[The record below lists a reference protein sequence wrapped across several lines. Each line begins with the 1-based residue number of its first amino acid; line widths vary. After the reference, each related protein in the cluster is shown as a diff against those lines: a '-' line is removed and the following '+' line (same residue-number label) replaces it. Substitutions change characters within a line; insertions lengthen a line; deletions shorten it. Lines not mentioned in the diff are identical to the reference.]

1 MPQCDSFTLW
11 NLFHLLF
18 CGIIP
23 GHPGIYNGENMKT
36 NLIYIF
42 ADQLRY
48 QSLGY
53 AGDKNAITPNI
64 DNLCCDSVDLC
75 NAVSGHP
82 VCAPYRA
89 SLLTGKYTTSTGMVI
104 NEIRMNTGHKTFAHV
119 LNENGYET
127 AYIGKWHMYAAEL
140 GHHFDPKNSFIPKG
154 PDRLG
159 FDGYFNAYNFHH
171 EYYGE
176 SAYYHLDTPEKIY
189 CSKYE
194 PDEQTDIAIEQL
206 KRLSSGDKPF
216 AMFLSL
222 GTPHDPWIP
231 ENVPAE
237 YLEKFKDKEFSLPPN
252 YLPENDPHADNWAV
266 LSEEERSELTEW
278 MRVYYAM
285 TANLDD
291 NIGRLMSAIKDMGL
305 DKNSIIIFTS
315 DHGELFGAH
324 GRRAK
329 NIFYEE
335 AVRVPF
341 LVKWDGHLKAG
352 KRDFV
357 FNTVDI
363 MPSLLAMMDL
373 EIPKAVEGSD
383 YSACI
388 EGSADTDNG
397 ALMMGTGPTAVFG
410 DGNEWRAIRTKQYTY
425 AVFKADGQELLFDN
439 IKDPYQMNNLVN
451 DKAYEAV
458 KEELKAAMWEK
469 MRKIGDNFEN
479 NSYYEQNWIED
490 RIIKRTATI

>member
-1 MPQCDSFTLW
+1 
-11 NLFHLLF
+11 
-18 CGIIP
+18 
-23 GHPGIYNGENMKT
+23 MKT

-48 QSLGY
+48 RSLGY
-53 AGDKNAITPNI
+53 TGDNNAITPNI
-64 DNLCCDSVDLC
+64 DALCQESVNLCQ
-75 NAVSGHP
+75 AVSGHP

-104 NEIRMNTGHKTFAHV
+104 NEIRMSPNHKSFAHV

-140 GHHFDPKNSFIPKG
+140 GNHYESKNSFIPKG
-154 PDRLG
+154 ADRLG
-159 FDGYFNAYNFHH
+159 FDDYFNAYNFHH

-176 SAYYHLDTPEKIY
+176 AAYYHLNTPEKIY
-189 CSKYE
+189 CNKYE
-194 PDEQTDIAIEQL
+194 PDEQTDIAIAQL
-206 KRLSSGDKPF
+206 RRMSGKDKPF
-216 AMFLSL
+216 AMFLSY

-231 ENVPAE
+231 DNVPEE
-237 YLEKFKDKEFSLPPN
+237 YLEKFKDREFKLPIN
-252 YLPENDPHADNWAV
+252 YLPDNDPYADNWAR
-266 LSEEERSELTEW
+266 LSEQERSELTEW

-291 NIGRLMSAIKDMGL
+291 NIGRLLKELKALGL
-305 DKNSIIIFTS
+305 DQNSIIVFTS

-341 LVKWDGHLKAG
+341 LIKWKGHLEENTR
-352 KRDFV
+352 RDFV

-363 MPSLLAMMDL
+363 MPTLLSML
-373 EIPKAVEGSD
+373 ELPIPAEVEGGD

-388 EGSADTDNG
+388 EGNQSCDQG
-397 ALMMGTGPTAVFG
+397 ALMMCTGPTAVYG
-410 DGNEWRAIRTKQYTY
+410 DGHEWRAYRTKEFTY
-425 AVFKADGQELLFDN
+425 AIYKKDGQELLFHN
-439 IKDPYQMNNLVN
+439 AEDPFQMNNLAQN
-451 DKAYEAV
+451 PAFRQKR
-458 KEELKAAMWEK
+458 EELKKLMWEK
-469 MRKIGDNFEN
+469 MNKIGDTFEY
-479 NSYYEQNWIED
+479 NSYYKKNWIED
-490 RIIKRTATI
+490 RIIKRTSTLNGD

>member
-1 MPQCDSFTLW
+1 
-11 NLFHLLF
+11 
-18 CGIIP
+18 
-23 GHPGIYNGENMKT
+23 MKT

-53 AGDKNAITPNI
+53 TGDRNAITPNI
-64 DNLCCDSVDLC
+64 DALCKESVNLCG
-75 NAVSGHP
+75 AVSGHP

-104 NEIRMNTGHKTFAHV
+104 NEIRMNTSHKTFAHV

-140 GHHFDPKNSFIPKG
+140 GNHYDPANSFIPKG

-159 FDGYFNAYNFHH
+159 FNDYFNAYNFHH
-171 EYYGE
+171 EYYGR

-189 CSKYE
+189 CRKYE
-194 PDEQTDIAIEQL
+194 PDEQTDIAVEQL
-206 KRLSSGDKPF
+206 RRLSAGDKPF
-216 AMFLSL
+216 ALFLSL
-222 GTPHDPWIP
+222 GTPHDPWTAD
-231 ENVPAE
+231 NVPAE
-237 YLEKFKDKEFSLPPN
+237 YLEKFKDKEFELPPN
-252 YLPENDPHADNWAV
+252 YLPENDPHADEWAK
-266 LSEEERSELTEW
+266 LSEKEREELTEW

-291 NIGRLMSAIKDMGL
+291 NIGRLMAEIKALGL
-305 DKNSIIIFTS
+305 NQNTITVFTA

-335 AVRVPF
+335 AVRIPF
-341 LVKWDGHLKAG
+341 LIKWEGRLQAG
-352 KRDFV
+352 MKRDFV

-363 MPSLLAMMDL
+363 MPSLLSMMEL
-373 EIPKAVEGSD
+373 EIPMEVEGKD

-388 EGSADTDNG
+388 EGREDTDDG
-397 ALMMGTGPTAVFG
+397 AFMMGTGPTAVFG
-410 DGNEWRAIRTKQYTY
+410 DGYEWRAFRTRQYTY
-425 AVFKADGQELLFDN
+425 AVFKSDGQELLFDN
-439 IKDPYQMNNLVN
+439 GKDPYQMNSLIDNPEYKGIKENL
-451 DKAYEAV
+451 KRR
-458 KEELKAAMWEK
+458 MREK
-469 MRKIGDNFEN
+469 MNEIGDGFEN
-479 NSYYEQNWIED
+479 NSYYEKNWIEN
-490 RIIKRTATI
+490 RIIKHTATIGTMSRKSTS

>member
-1 MPQCDSFTLW
+1 M
-11 NLFHLLF
+11 
-18 CGIIP
+18 G
-23 GHPGIYNGENMKT
+23 YNGDENAM
-36 NLIYIF
+36 
-42 ADQLRY
+42 
-48 QSLGY
+48 
-53 AGDKNAITPNI
+53 TPNI
-64 DNLCCDSVDLC
+64 DALCRESVDLC

-104 NEIRMNTGHKTFAHV
+104 NEIRMNTNHRTFAHV

-140 GHHFDPKNSFIPKG
+140 GNHYDPKNSFIPKG

-159 FDGYFNAYNFHH
+159 FDDYFNSYNFHH

-176 SAYYHLDTPEKIY
+176 AAYYHLDTPEKIY

-206 KRLSSGDKPF
+206 KRLSAGDKPF

-237 YLEKFKDKEFSLPPN
+237 YLDKFMDKEFQLPPN
-252 YLPENDPHADNWAV
+252 YLPENDSHADNWAE
-266 LSEEERSELTEW
+266 LSKEERGQLTEW

-291 NIGRLMSAIKDMGL
+291 NIGRLMSAMKELGLNKDT
-305 DKNSIIIFTS
+305 IIVFTS

-335 AVRVPF
+335 AVKVPF
-341 LVKWDGHLKAG
+341 LIKWEDHLEAG
-352 KRDFV
+352 VKRDFV

-363 MPSLLAMMDL
+363 MPSLLSMMKL
-373 EIPKAVEGSD
+373 EIPKEVEGSD

-388 EGSADTDNG
+388 DGREDTEDG
-397 ALMMGTGPTAVFG
+397 ALMMCTGPTAIFQ

-425 AVFKADGQELLFDN
+425 AVFKSDGEELLFDN
-439 IKDPYQMNNLVN
+439 IQDPYQMKNLIN
-451 DKAYEAV
+451 DTKYQNI
-458 KEELKAAMWEK
+458 KEKLKAGMWEK
-469 MRKIGDNFEN
+469 MRKIGDRFEN
-479 NSYYEQNWIED
+479 NSYYEKNWIKD
-490 RIIKRTATI
+490 RIIKHTATI